1 MGPSVSPKSQAL
13 GSVAHVYDPATDSF
27 RQVGKMNSPRVG
39 AASITLPNGM
49 TLIAG
54 GGRCVDGQSGIRSC
68 FGDQYRAVVR
78 SQDAQIYCRRHR
90 QQRPDERGEDGHN
103 ATFIS
108 GCNCPLEGD
117 VLLAGGNGGLESVS
131 PDRAASDAPPLN
143 ARSFTT
149 IGQTRSSRS
158 RIR

>member
-49 TLIAG
+49 ALIAG

-68 FGDQYRAVVR
+68 SATNTAQLFDPKTRKFTAAGTGSKGQMNAARMGIAR
-78 SQDAQIYCRRHR
+78 PSSADAI
-90 QQRPDERGEDGHN
+90 
-103 ATFIS
+103 
-108 GCNCPLEGD
+108 
-117 VLLAGGNGGLESVS
+117 
-131 PDRAASDAPPLN
+131 
-143 ARSFTT
+143 AR
-149 IGQTRSSRS
+149 
-158 RIR
+158 